1 MSFYRHADLA
11 DLVDQFKGTQ
21 IARIPQIF
29 ISLYGR
35 WSLKSNE
42 SVEYKSSTYP
52 ENLHA
57 QD

>member
-42 SVEYKSSTYP
+42 SVRI
-52 ENLHA
+52 
-57 QD
+57 